1 MWFLVVGWSEVMQI
15 SWEDANK
22 YLASTSTPTPN
33 AQLGTARLNMYYIYI
48 LKVEVAPTNVHI
60 LPVQTETFG
69 LETWFD

>member
-1 MWFLVVGWSEVMQI
+1 MGFLAVGWSEVMQI

-48 LKVEVAPTNVHI
+48 LKAEVAPTHVHT
-60 LPVQTETFG
+60 LTVQTETFG
-69 LETWFD
+69 LEMWLD